1 MAIIDAVKYFNFTKK
16 IEGFYMSRPT
26 PTSNEIEVKSV
37 EIIVSKADETG
48 DITYA
53 NPIFYKL
60 SGYSKK
66 ELNFAPHSI
75 LRHPDMPKVVFK
87 LLWESLQSNTEVHA
101 FVKNLTKD
109 GSFYWVMANVRPA
122 LNQDGSFR
130 NYVSTRKAMSD
141 NARATIEPLYAK
153 LLELENTDG
162 VEASEAELLKVL
174 DGRAFNEVMDELQDS

>member
-1 MAIIDAVKYFNFTKK
+1 
-16 IEGFYMSRPT
+16 MSRPT
-26 PTSNEIEVKSV
+26 PSSNEIEVKPV
-37 EIIVSKADETG
+37 DIVVSKADEAG

-87 LLWESLQSNTEVHA
+87 FLWDEIQTGNEVHA
-101 FVKNLTKD
+101 FVKNLSKD
-109 GSFYWVMANVRPA
+109 GSFYWIMAHVRPA

-130 NYVSTRKAMSD
+130 NYVSTRKTMSA

-153 LLELENTDG
+153 LLELESTGG

-174 DGRAFNEVMDELQDS
+174 EGRAFNEVMDELQNS

>member
-1 MAIIDAVKYFNFTKK
+1 
-16 IEGFYMSRPT
+16 MSRPT
-26 PTSNEIEVKSV
+26 PTSNEIEVKPV
-37 EIIVSKADETG
+37 DIVVSKADEAG

-87 LLWESLQSNTEVHA
+87 FLWDEIQTGNEVHA

-109 GSFYWVMANVRPA
+109 GSFYWIMAHVRPA

-130 NYVSTRKAMSD
+130 NYVSTRKAMSA
-141 NARATIEPLYAK
+141 NARATIEALYAK
-153 LLELENTDG
+153 LLELENTGG

>member
-1 MAIIDAVKYFNFTKK
+1 
-16 IEGFYMSRPT
+16 MSRPT
-26 PTSNEIEVKSV
+26 PSSNEIEVKPV
-37 EIIVSKADETG
+37 DIVVSKADEAG

-87 LLWESLQSNTEVHA
+87 FLWDEIQIGNEVHA
-101 FVKNLTKD
+101 FVKNLSKD
-109 GSFYWVMANVRPA
+109 GSFYWVMAHVRPA

-130 NYVSTRKAMSD
+130 NYVSTRKTMSA
-141 NARATIEPLYAK
+141 NARATIEPLYAN
-153 LLELENTDG
+153 LIELESTGG
-162 VEASEAELLKVL
+162 VKASEAELFKVL

>member
-1 MAIIDAVKYFNFTKK
+1 
-16 IEGFYMSRPT
+16 MSRPT
-26 PTSNEIEVKSV
+26 PTSNEIEVKPV
-37 EIIVSKADETG
+37 DIVVSKADEAG

-87 LLWESLQSNTEVHA
+87 FLWDEIQKGNEVHA
-101 FVKNLTKD
+101 FVKNLSKD
-109 GSFYWVMANVRPA
+109 GSFYWVMAHVRPA

-130 NYVSTRKAMSD
+130 NYVSTRQTMSA

-153 LLELENTDG
+153 LVELENSGG

-174 DGRAFNEVMDELQDS
+174 EGRAFNEIMDELQDS

>member
-1 MAIIDAVKYFNFTKK
+1 
-16 IEGFYMSRPT
+16 
-26 PTSNEIEVKSV
+26 
-37 EIIVSKADETG
+37 
-48 DITYA
+48 
-53 NPIFYKL
+53 
-60 SGYSKK
+60 
-66 ELNFAPHSI
+66 
-75 LRHPDMPKVVFK
+75 
-87 LLWESLQSNTEVHA
+87 
-101 FVKNLTKD
+101 
-109 GSFYWVMANVRPA
+109 MANVRPA